1 VGSALG
7 RHDGSDCSHNSRMQ
21 MRDEAQRYC
30 SLIERAGSME
40 QRAFVVALAAS
51 LASLLSAASHLPDV
65 EPTET
70 ELPDGPDE
78 DQRRACFTAVQQT
91 LGDWADYWTTLATHG
106 EDASE
111 AVLLPLA
118 DDLTDVWRDLKQG
131 LLALDAGALLD
142 DVTWEWRF
150 GFYTH
155 WGRHATEALRAVHS
169 RLADEGGPTRHG
181 D

>member
-1 VGSALG
+1 
-7 RHDGSDCSHNSRMQ
+7 MQ
-21 MRDEAQRYC
+21 MREEAERYC

-40 QRAFVVALAAS
+40 QRAFGAALAGS
-51 LASLLSAASHLPDV
+51 LADLLCAASHLPDV

-70 ELPDGPDE
+70 QLPDGPDE
-78 DQRRACFTAVQQT
+78 EQRRARFAAVQQV
-91 LGDWADYWTTLATHG
+91 LDGWADYWTTLAAHG
-106 EDASE
+106 DEASE

-118 DDLTDVWRDLKQG
+118 DDLTDIWRDLKQG
-131 LLALDAGALLD
+131 LIALEAGAPSE

-155 WGRHATEALRAVHS
+155 WGRHATEALRALHS
-169 RLADEGGPTRHG
+169 HLADEGGPMRRG